1 MKETKFKQTDIG
13 LIPEDWKIDILD
25 KAFQFLP
32 TNTYAREFMDE
43 KTGDVHNIH
52 YGDIL
57 VKYGSIVD
65 FERDSVPYL
74 KQSVDSGDERN
85 YLKNGDLIIA
95 DTAEDETAGKTV
107 EIFNLGGKKAVAGLH
122 TFACRPKID
131 FASKYLGFFSNCAF
145 FHNQMLPYF
154 TGTKVTSIS
163 KSCIKK
169 IFVTYPSSKDEQERI
184 ANALSQVDDLLAAL
198 DEQIEKKQLV
208 KQGAMQQLLTGKTR
222 LQGFRGEWKT
232 VKLGEIG
239 NTFNGL
245 SGKSAVDFGTGNAK
259 YVTFLNVLNNPIID
273 TSILENVNINLGE
286 KQNAVHKG
294 DLFFNTSSE
303 TPEEVGICAVILEE
317 IKNLYLNSFCFGF
330 RLFDENVDGK
340 YLAFYFR
347 SKTGRDLM
355 TTLAQGATRYN
366 LSKSAF
372 DKSEITIPSTL
383 AEQQAIANI
392 LSTMDD
398 EIQALQEERDK
409 YALVKQG
416 MMQQLL
422 TGKIRLK

>member
-1 MKETKFKQTDIG
+1 MKETNFKQTDIG

-65 FERDSVPYL
+65 FERDSVPCL

-131 FASKYLGFFSNCAF
+131 FASKYLGYFSNCAF
-145 FHNQMLPYF
+145 FHNQMKPYF

-163 KSCIKK
+163 KSSIVR
-169 IFVTYPSSKDEQERI
+169 ISVAYPPTIEEQERI
-184 ANALSQVDDLLAAL
+184 ANALSQVDDFLAAL

-222 LQGFRGEWKT
+222 LKGFTGKWMT
-232 VKLGEIG
+232 VKLGDVAEMNSGGTPSSKNPHYYGGKINFLSIG
-239 NTFNGL
+239 DMTN
-245 SGKSAVDFGTGNAK
+245 SGKYICKTEKTITQTGLDNSSARVFPAGTLMYAMYASLGKCSIAK
-259 YVTFLNVLNNPIID
+259 IETAV
-273 TSILENVNINLGE
+273 SQAIL
-286 KQNAVHKG
+286 
-294 DLFFNTSSE
+294 
-303 TPEEVGICAVILEE
+303 
-317 IKNLYLNSFCFGF
+317 GF
-330 RLFDENVDGK
+330 RLSERVDRDFLYYYFCSIENMIKQMGQ
-340 YLAFYFR
+340 
-347 SKTGRDLM
+347 TG
-355 TTLAQGATRYN
+355 TQSN
-366 LSKSAF
+366 LSKKIVENF
-372 DKSEITIPSTL
+372 EIYVPEDVL
-383 AEQQAIANI
+383 EQQAIANI
-392 LSTMDD
+392 LSTMDE

-422 TGKIRLK
+422 TGKIRLN

>member
-13 LIPEDWKIDILD
+13 LIPEDWKIDIFD
-25 KAFQFLP
+25 KVFKFLS

-74 KQSVDSGDERN
+74 KQSIESGVERN
-85 YLKNGDLIIA
+85 CLKNGDLIIA
-95 DTAEDETAGKTV
+95 DTAEDETAGKTA

-131 FASKYLGFFSNCAF
+131 FASKYLGYFSNCAF

-169 IFVTYPSSKDEQERI
+169 IFVAYPSSKDEQKRI

-198 DEQIEKKQLV
+198 DEQIEKKKLI
-208 KQGAMQQLLTGKTR
+208 KQGTMQQLLTGKIR
-222 LQGFRGEWKT
+222 LKESNDYKMTELGMIPSDWSVKNVGELLKIGHGHDYKNLNSGNVPVYGTGGYMTSVNDFLYDGET
-232 VKLGEIG
+232 VCIG
-239 NTFNGL
+239 RKGTINKPFYHTGKIWTVDTLFYTYGFNGCIPKFIYYAFCL
-245 SGKSAVDFGTGNAK
+245 VDWLAMNEASGVPSLTSQNIE
-259 YVTFLNVLNNPIID
+259 NVLLRIP
-273 TSILENVNINLGE
+273 
-286 KQNAVHKG
+286 
-294 DLFFNTSSE
+294 SSE
-303 TPEEVGICAVILEE
+303 
-317 IKNLYLNSFCFGF
+317 
-330 RLFDENVDGK
+330 
-340 YLAFYFR
+340 
-347 SKTGRDLM
+347 
-355 TTLAQGATRYN
+355 
-366 LSKSAF
+366 
-372 DKSEITIPSTL
+372 
-383 AEQQAIANI
+383 AEQAAIAST
-392 LSTMDD
+392 LSTMDE

-422 TGKIRLK
+422 TGKIRLN

>member
-1 MKETKFKQTDIG
+1 MKETNFKQTDIG
-13 LIPEDWKIDILD
+13 LIPEDWTVKCVKEVADNFTGLTYSPNDVKKYGTIVLRSSNIQNGKLCFENNVFVEMDIPNR
-25 KAFQFLP
+25 A
-32 TNTYAREFMDE
+32 
-43 KTGDVHNIH
+43 KTKN
-52 YGDIL
+52 GDIL
-57 VKYGSIVD
+57 ICVRNGSSELIGKSALIPAEYENVAFGAFMTVLRSVQVNNLFLLYIWQTSNTQRQIHETFGATINQITDKD
-65 FERDSVPYL
+65 FSRI
-74 KQSVDSGDERN
+74 
-85 YLKNGDLIIA
+85 LI
-95 DTAEDETAGKTV
+95 
-107 EIFNLGGKKAVAGLH
+107 
-122 TFACRPKID
+122 P
-131 FASKYLGFFSNCAF
+131 
-145 FHNQMLPYF
+145 LPP
-154 TGTKVTSIS
+154 TIE
-163 KSCIKK
+163 
-169 IFVTYPSSKDEQERI
+169 EQERI
-184 ANALSQVDDLLAAL
+184 ANALIQVDDLLAAL
-198 DEQIEKKQLV
+198 DEQIEKKKLI
-208 KQGAMQQLLTGKTR
+208 KQGTMQQLLTGKTR
-222 LQGFRGEWKT
+222 LKGFTGEWKT

-303 TPEEVGICAVILEE
+303 TPEEVGVCAVILEE

-383 AEQQAIANI
+383 AEQQAIASI
-392 LSTMDD
+392 LSIMDE

-422 TGKIRLK
+422 TGKIRLN

>member
-13 LIPEDWKIDILD
+13 LIPEDWDIKEIGNFTEIVTGATPSTQIQRFWYQGTIRWMSSGEVNLKYVREVIGRITED
-25 KAFQFLP
+25 GYRNASTHLLP
-32 TNTYAREFMDE
+32 PHCVLIGLAGQGKTRGTAAYNLISLCTNQS
-43 KTGDVHNIH
+43 I
-52 YGDIL
+52 
-57 VKYGSIVD
+57 GSILPN
-65 FERDSVPYL
+65 DSYCSLFLYHYMDAKYNDLRLLSAGDGGRGGLNKKLLSEYKVP
-74 KQSVDSGDERN
+74 
-85 YLKNGDLIIA
+85 
-95 DTAEDETAGKTV
+95 
-107 EIFNLGGKKAVAGLH
+107 
-122 TFACRPKID
+122 
-131 FASKYLGFFSNCAF
+131 
-145 FHNQMLPYF
+145 LPP
-154 TGTKVTSIS
+154 TIE
-163 KSCIKK
+163 
-169 IFVTYPSSKDEQERI
+169 EQERI

>member
-65 FERDSVPYL
+65 FERDSVPCL

-131 FASKYLGFFSNCAF
+131 FASKYLGYFSNCAF
-145 FHNQMLPYF
+145 FHNQMKPYF

-198 DEQIEKKQLV
+198 DEQIEKKKLI
-208 KQGAMQQLLTGKTR
+208 KQGTMQQLLTGKTR
-222 LQGFRGEWKT
+222 LKGFSGKWMT
-232 VKLGEIG
+232 VKLGDVADIRTG
-239 NTFNGL
+239 KRNG
-245 SGKSAVDFGTGNAK
+245 
-259 YVTFLNVLNNPIID
+259 
-273 TSILENVNINLGE
+273 
-286 KQNAVHKG
+286 
-294 DLFFNTSSE
+294 
-303 TPEEVGICAVILEE
+303 
-317 IKNLYLNSFCFGF
+317 
-330 RLFDENVDGK
+330 DENIESGLYPFFVRSQSVYRINSYSYDGEAILIPGEGGIGKIFHYINGKFDYHQRVYKISDFPSNFDTKFVYFYLMKFFGSHALQNTVKATVDS
-340 YLAFYFR
+340 LRLPTFQDFM
-347 SKTGRDLM
+347 LVV
-355 TTLAQGATRYN
+355 
-366 LSKSAF
+366 
-372 DKSEITIPSTL
+372 PPTL
-383 AEQQAIANI
+383 AEQQTIASI

-422 TGKIRLK
+422 TGKIRLN